1 MSSAVEAEVVIVG
14 AGIAGQATALALH
27 RAGVRGGVLV
37 LKRHAEL
44 RTTGAAL
51 TIFPSGWFAL
61 RALGVA
67 HKLMSRYHAYETC
80 VVSFAFLVRST
91 AYINRRKTKLLGMDS
106 LAACRFQLINIEN
119 GATQVFRFAGRKNSG
134 EIKARPAD
142 RKALLEALADELPPG
157 TIRFSSP
164 LVSIDRRQPRRV
176 LIGCDGVHSVVARWL
191 GLSEPVTCGRSA
203 VRGLA
208 VYPDGHGMKKEL
220 RQFLSAGLRAS
231 MVPISGTEVYWF
243 LVNNTVA
250 AAEEEA
256 GADPAKILREVTDN
270 LGRHMPAEHLNV
282 VRHSDHKSVSRP
294 RVGHGGRRPV
304 PPHDVGPGAGRML
317 GAGGRGGARARP
329 VAGGYAG
336 GGGGT
341 VAAYVSERRGRAAW
355 LVAAAYLSGWVQQG
369 GMNAQAGLRGY
380 LVKLFRDLIF
390 YRFIFPK
397 LADTLW
403 YDCGDLVPPQSK
415 EKGKNHLE

>member
-1 MSSAVEAEVVIVG
+1 MSSRRAPSASPPRSSPSTEDSRGGFAGDLRSTARRRHSDPSQGADRVRRGALGGGAVARPVG
-14 AGIAGQATALALH
+14 AGDMRPVRRPRPRRLPGRPRHEERAPAVPLGGPEGQHGAHQRHGSLLVPRQQH
-27 RAGVRGGVLV
+27 RRRGGG
-37 LKRHAEL
+37 R
-44 RTTGAAL
+44 
-51 TIFPSGWFAL
+51 
-61 RALGVA
+61 
-67 HKLMSRYHAYETC
+67 SR
-80 VVSFAFLVRST
+80 R
-91 AYINRRKTKLLGMDS
+91 GPGQDP
-106 LAACRFQLINIEN
+106 
-119 GATQVFRFAGRKNSG
+119 AGG
-134 EIKARPAD
+134 H
-142 RKALLEALADELPPG
+142 
-157 TIRFSSP
+157 
-164 LVSIDRRQPRRV
+164 RQPGEAHAGGAPERGAPLGPQERLV
-176 LIGCDGVHSVVARWL
+176 GSVALPVALVHLDG
-191 GLSEPVTCGRSA
+191 P
-203 VRGLA
+203 
-208 VYPDGHGMKKEL
+208 
-220 RQFLSAGLRAS
+220 
-231 MVPISGTEVYWF
+231 
-243 LVNNTVA
+243 
-250 AAEEEA
+250 
-256 GADPAKILREVTDN
+256 
-270 LGRHMPAEHLNV
+270 
-282 VRHSDHKSVSRP
+282 SRP